1 MHIITGPRVNLAEE
15 LIDRIHNFF
24 INSKLEINCKQAG
37 PIIYVNGVTIE
48 AFPSHTSFSMRGF
61 TDVKFIFADE
71 SAFFPPGQ
79 QDEVKHTIEGYRIKT
94 DPHIV
99 IVSTPNK
106 PGDYFESIDKDP
118 NSIFKKVYLPY
129 TVGLN
134 KIYDPI
140 EIEKE
145 KSKSYFKREFEGF
158 YSYGTGN
165 CFLEDTILKA
175 EELGIKYRDRP
186 YNHTTQKALGIDIGF
201 GSSKTAFTVIEIV
214 DDIIHVIYTKQFEN
228 ANTEQMIY
236 HAVELIHRY
245 DLLTNT
251 SNKVFVDGS
260 AAGFIRSVKYQTG
273 EFSQYEQVL
282 DKAKRDGRLEEPWY
296 YMQICPI
303 AFNKHHK
310 KMLENLKKYMDKCKV
325 AIDPI

>member
-1 MHIITGPRVNLAEE
+1 MAWLCVYDETYQNTRMHIITGPRVNLAEE
-15 LIDRIHNFF
+15 LIDRLHNLFL
-24 INSKLEINCKQAG
+24 NSKLEINCKQAG
-37 PIIYVNGVTIE
+37 PIIYINNVTIE

-79 QDEVKHTIEGYRIKT
+79 QDEAKHTIEGYRIKT

-129 TVGLN
+129 TVGLD

-145 KSKSYFKREFEGF
+145 KNKSYFKREYEGF

-165 CFLEDTILKA
+165 VFLQEKLELA
-175 EELGIKYRDRP
+175 EQLGIKYRNTP
-186 YNHTTQKALGIDIGF
+186 YTTGAQTALGVDSGF
-201 GSSKTAFTVIEIV
+201 
-214 DDIIHVIYTKQFEN
+214 
-228 ANTEQMIY
+228 
-236 HAVELIHRY
+236 AVY
-245 DLLTNT
+245 
-251 SNKVFVDGS
+251 F
-260 AAGFIRSVKYQTG
+260 F
-273 EFSQYEQVL
+273 
-282 DKAKRDGRLEEPWY
+282 
-296 YMQICPI
+296 
-303 AFNKHHK
+303 
-310 KMLENLKKYMDKCKV
+310 
-325 AIDPI
+325 